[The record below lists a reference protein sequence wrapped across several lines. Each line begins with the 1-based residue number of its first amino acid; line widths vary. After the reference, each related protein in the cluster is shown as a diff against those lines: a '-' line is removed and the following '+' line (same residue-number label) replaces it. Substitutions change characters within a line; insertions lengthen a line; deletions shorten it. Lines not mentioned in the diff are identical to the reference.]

1 MDGGSAVS
9 VSFSARVTGS
19 REVMRTRLRPARAR
33 SSSAGT
39 SSAVDI
45 FCAPSFWRMHAFC
58 RRRRPLFTDAVELAC
73 DLAAVGAAGKTI
85 SHCPSP
91 WHRGTD
97 YRVHPLHHCADRAP
111 AALPDYRM
119 VP

>member
-1 MDGGSAVS
+1 MDGGSAIS

-45 FCAPSFWRMHAFC
+45 FCAPSILANARVL
-58 RRRRPLFTDAVELAC
+58 PLFRRLHSRTTLASSADPRMRC
-73 DLAAVGAAGKTI
+73 AQPNPACGT
-85 SHCPSP
+85 PSP
-91 WHRGTD
+91 QG
-97 YRVHPLHHCADRAP
+97 
-111 AALPDYRM
+111 
-119 VP
+119 